1 MRTATNQELTD
12 AVLDNYSA
20 LHKPIAV
27 KEKGK
32 FMKGAHGIILKPQ
45 DCYMD
50 LIGPFKEVEDFWS
63 ICDERFKDNQ
73 FMVVP
78 HLAHIGIDG
87 VKASVTEE
95 PFVWEGDYNSFIESW
110 ELD

>member
-1 MRTATNQELTD
+1 MKVTNQQLTD

-27 KEKGK
+27 KEKGSG
-32 FMKGAHGIILKPQ
+32 FMQGTHGIILKPQ

-50 LIGPFKEVEDFWS
+50 LIGPFKDSDDFWKA
-63 ICDERFKDNQ
+63 CDDRFSDDN

-78 HLAHIGIDG
+78 HLTHISMSE
-87 VKASVTEE
+87 VKTNDD
-95 PFVWEGDYNSFIESW
+95 PFVWTGNYEEFKEAW